1 MKSITL
7 SGLAIVSGLV
17 LVLVSLDSPAG
28 VLCDCGDND
37 GIVDAL
43 DNCSIVVNGPV
54 LPATGCT
61 NQQDGL
67 TSENPNEPDGYGTV
81 CDTDF
86 NNNGA
91 TDSSD
96 LGQML
101 IAAINV
107 STHVDKDLN
116 CNGAADSADLGV
128 TLTDSINIQPP
139 GPSGL
144 PCAGT
149 VPCL

>member
-1 MKSITL
+1 MKPIML
-7 SGLAIVSGLV
+7 LGHAIAGLLLV
-17 LVLVSLDSPAG
+17 GLVSLDSPAG
-28 VLCDCGDND
+28 VDASCDLD
-37 GIVDAL
+37 GILDSS
-43 DNCSIVVNGPV
+43 DNCACVNNGPF

-61 NQQDGL
+61 NQEDGL

-91 TDSSD
+91 TDAAD

-107 STHVDKDLN
+107 SADVDKDLN
-116 CNGAADSADLGV
+116 CNGAADSSDLGV
-128 TLTDSINIQPP
+128 TLIDSVNVQAP

-144 PCAGT
+144 ACAGT